1 MKERTWK
8 WTKKPNVYTLII
20 GILWMAYFI
29 FFWHK
34 SSNEITASRMI
45 FAMCFIV
52 KAFVT
57 YPEPQPD
64 PRPLN
69 TRLLELL
76 HNNSDKELEKILDD
90 AMRGEEIKQAAKKI
104 LQERHLQAEREK
116 ELKGESHET
125 KSDLS

>member
-1 MKERTWK
+1 MEMDKEAECIYVDNR
-8 WTKKPNVYTLII
+8 YSLD
-20 GILWMAYFI
+20 GLFY

-34 SSNEITASRMI
+34 SSNEITALRMI

-57 YPEPQPD
+57 HPEPQPD

-90 AMRGEEIKQAAKKI
+90 AMRGEKIKQAAKKI

-116 ELKGESHET
+116 VLKGESHET
-125 KSDLS
+125 KSDL